1 MFYLVLERDLKKIS
15 LARKHVLS
23 GEELFQASI
32 AIYCINF
39 VAMDRIED
47 LRSEFEKPGF
57 PVTKLIRSLGIFK
70 HQNLEAKHQ
79 FEIFAN
85 GLVCTLALTIP
96 EDTDFTC
103 YASTMQPMCPE
114 HSTINLE
121 DR

>member
-1 MFYLVLERDLKKIS
+1 LERDLKKIS

-23 GEELFQASI
+23 GEELSEASS
-32 AIYCINF
+32 AMYCVDF

-47 LRSEFEKPGF
+47 LRGEFEKPDF
-57 PVTKLIRSLGIFK
+57 PVAKLIRSLGIFK

-96 EDTDFTC
+96 EDTDFTR
-103 YASTMQPMCPE
+103 YASTMKRMCPE
-114 HSTINLE
+114 HSTINSE